1 MKRFYASVVAVLL
14 LFNMLLPYAKCT
26 DTTVERI
33 DYDDGSYAIV
43 TTTSSGAT
51 RAQTADSKQY
61 TYYDPLGRKCFFYIL
76 YATFTYDGTTS
87 SADSS
92 TAEAGIYRDWS
103 VDSHSEYTSGRTAYG
118 NATFS
123 SPSGGTRPVA
133 LTLTCSANGRVE

>member
-1 MKRFYASVVAVLL
+1 MKCFSASVVAVLL

-33 DYDDGSYAIV
+33 DYDDGSY
-43 TTTSSGAT
+43 AT

-92 TAEAGIYRDWS
+92 TAEADIYRDWS